1 MCAYQFL
8 FILISYFYGMNTIAW
23 IGFSQAL
30 FAGIIIGTKKGL
42 NSADKILS
50 AWLILMSIEFATLGI
65 DTLLFDNQH
74 ILSNPFLLFNPALY
88 LYTFSL
94 TSKNFRLRWIQL
106 LHLLPYLFFETFSYF
121 LLEFQQVDLYLERN
135 STLWYRILFVCAS
148 FISWVSYSLLSII
161 TVHQHRIDIQNEFST
176 LESYKRISWLLFVL
190 IFYTLYWTTTVGIG
204 VYNLIIH
211 KSKYLLAYNYSLLLL
226 LTYILGFYGL
236 KQKTIFRNGSTSFK
250 NDKYKRSRLQEDYKH
265 EVKQKLIDLFELEK
279 PYLDSDLNIGKVADK
294 LQVSRHALTEVLNA
308 VMKKNFY
315 QFVNEYRVEAVKKM
329 LSNPKSNNI
338 SIEAIGFDC
347 GFNSKST
354 FFSVFKGITRMTPA
368 QFKEIMLPVKK

>member
-1 MCAYQFL
+1 
-8 FILISYFYGMNTIAW
+8 MNTIAW
-23 IGFSQAL
+23 IGLSQAL

-50 AWLILMSIEFATLGI
+50 AWLILMSIEFATFGI

-94 TSKNFRLRWIQL
+94 TRKNFRLKWVHL
-106 LHLLPYLFFETFSYF
+106 LHLVPYLFFETLSYI
-121 LLEFQQVDLYLERN
+121 LLEFQQVDYYLERN
-135 STLWYRILFVCAS
+135 STLWYRILFAGAS
-148 FISWVSYSLLSII
+148 FISWITYSLLSII
-161 TVHQHRIDIQNEFST
+161 KLHRHRIEIQNEFST
-176 LESYKRISWLLFVL
+176 IESYKRISWLLFVL
-190 IFYTLYWTTTVGIG
+190 IFYSLYWMTTVGIG
-204 VYNLIIH
+204 VYNLIVH
-211 KSKYLLAYNYSLLLL
+211 KSKYLLVYNYSLLLL

-236 KQKTIFRNGSTSFK
+236 KQKTIFGNSNNSNK
-250 NDKYKRSRLQEDYKH
+250 NEKYFRSRLQENYKQ
-265 EVKQKLIDLFELEK
+265 EVKQKLLDLFDSEK
-279 PYLDSDLNIGKVADK
+279 IYLDSELNIGKVADTI
-294 LQVSRHALTEVLNA
+294 LVSRHELTEVLNS
-308 VMKKNFY
+308 VLQKNFY

-329 LSNPKSNNI
+329 LSNPGSNNI

-368 QFKEIMLPVKK
+368 QFKELTSAEKR